1 MKFPNIKNL
10 IFSEGVGSCWQE
22 DISAVRDSW
31 TAPGDRWTTPSS
43 TSNNVPGTPMKYI
56 RQPARVLSIGLQ
68 LESGETAWG
77 DCLSVSFAGKSGRD
91 QAIQTSSARDAL
103 QEHSLLLALQK
114 FKGRLLC
121 EADAGLAIEFPDW
134 KPAIRFGVSQ
144 ALVNAVAVSNHC
156 LATDVLQQALGS
168 VAASTAPA
176 LQGSCGSNWH
186 DAVERMIVAG
196 VKYLPQGQ
204 FENLAEEL
212 GADGSR
218 LFSYI
223 SWLKERIAKL
233 SPVSLTGTNF
243 PRVITLD
250 FHGALGQIF
259 NGNVNAIVDYIER
272 LAKSCQPF
280 DLHVESP
287 VVEETF
293 HAQVNKLSK
302 LTEAIRSRGISVKII
317 ADEWANSLD
326 EIKILATQTVLDG
339 IHIKMPD
346 TGSILD
352 SGRAVEVCKANGIFV
367 LLGGSCTET
376 ACSAQLAAHLAMATG
391 PNALLVKPGI
401 SFDEGFS
408 LITNELAKIQSLRA
422 TRVGD
427 SDNQDSIKHF

>member
-1 MKFPNIKNL
+1 
-10 IFSEGVGSCWQE
+10 
-22 DISAVRDSW
+22 
-31 TAPGDRWTTPSS
+31 
-43 TSNNVPGTPMKYI
+43 MKYI

-68 LESGETAWG
+68 LDSGETAWG

-91 QAIQTSSARDAL
+91 QAIQASSAREAI
-103 QEHSLLLALQK
+103 QENSLLLALQK
-114 FKGRLLC
+114 FKGNLLC

-144 ALVNAVAVSNHC
+144 AMVNAVAVSNHC

-168 VAASTAPA
+168 VAAIAAPA

-376 ACSAQLAAHLAMATG
+376 ASSAQLAAHLAMATG

-422 TRVGD
+422 TRVED
-427 SDNQDSIKHF
+427 SDNQDSTKGKESTDAKRPATKSV